1 MYLDQRE
8 IDILSEYLILL
19 GFKNFNEVKKQRN
32 KITHL
37 TIGGPDSIPNENPKF
52 YIPLSKCDDLLII
65 EYSQVGFSG
74 ILSLEIYGVT
84 ESYDYGYVNSMCD
97 VDINS
102 GFDIFLDYLSKAEY
116 KYLRDYIISFKRE
129 DKINNIIC

>member
-8 IDILSEYLILL
+8 IDILSNYLTLL
-19 GFKNFNEVKKQRN
+19 GFKNFNEIKNQRN

-37 TIGGPDSIPNENPKF
+37 TVGGPDSITNENPKF
-52 YIPLSKCDDLLII
+52 YIPISKSNDILIV
-65 EYSQVGFSG
+65 EYSEVRFSG
-74 ILSLEIYGVT
+74 ILSLEIYGIT
-84 ESYDYGYVNSMCD
+84 ESNDYDYVNVMCD